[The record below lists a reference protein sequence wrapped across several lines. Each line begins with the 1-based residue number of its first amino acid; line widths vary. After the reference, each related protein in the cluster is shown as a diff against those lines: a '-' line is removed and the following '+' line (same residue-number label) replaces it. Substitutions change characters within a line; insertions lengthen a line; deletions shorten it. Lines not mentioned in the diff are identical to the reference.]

1 MRRLLPTL
9 LVLSFGLA
17 ALLMGLASLQQIF
30 IAERDEAQQRVEA
43 ERGALQEYARRTLEQ
58 LLETALHDAEA
69 DIGLALEDPLASTA
83 DLLLVVDGRQRFP
96 RPVSYAPGDDRSAR
110 ELYLA
115 LRAGTEIAVAE
126 PSSPWAERLALHREL
141 RAALRGGGHAS
152 TEQAFRSLLR
162 HRTRYVIDIALD
174 VPSMIAA
181 LDELYD
187 RAEPNPELV
196 GALVRDGLRD
206 GGVIVLEGLQP
217 SLLRRRERFTAGDFT
232 FLAGRVIALSERS
245 QTPVDDFSR
254 QIDEVPTS
262 PLALPS
268 SVPVPSLVLDGGWY
282 AHTDPFGRV
291 VGTKIDLSG
300 LMTEI
305 DQQMRERALI
315 EPEDGLELPELVG
328 VIYPL
333 ATLPISVSAPR
344 FAARIAD
351 AEDNY
356 RIKSVFLVGSIGLA
370 LVIVALATV
379 LASRKQRFVE
389 LKNDFVA
396 TVSHEL
402 RTPLASL
409 RLMAE
414 TIERRTAGLPAA
426 RDYPTRMVREIDE
439 LAFLVENILSFNR
452 LDKGRWRPRT
462 DAVALPALVEDVAH
476 DLTQWSSK
484 PVEVRCSGL
493 EDLVLRADPDLLRL
507 LLRNLGK
514 NACAYC
520 DRDKVEIEIRG
531 AVHRGSW
538 RGGVTLF
545 VSDNGVG
552 IPRKEHRRIFGDFY
566 RGAGGNPGARGSGL
580 GLAICRKTMAAHGGR
595 IRIAHSSAKGTTFA
609 LEFPASSLQP
619 T

>member
-9 LVLSFGLA
+9 LVLSLGLA

-30 IAERDEAQQRVEA
+30 IEERDEAQQRVEA

-58 LLETALHDAEA
+58 LLETALHGAEA
-69 DIGLALEDPLASTA
+69 EIGLALADPLASTS

-96 RPVSYAPGDDRSAR
+96 RPVSYAAGEERSAR
-110 ELYLA
+110 ALYLA
-115 LRAGTEIAVAE
+115 LRDGAEIVVAD
-126 PSSPWAERLALHREL
+126 PNSPWAERLSLYRGL

-152 TEQAFRSLLR
+152 ITQAFRNFLR
-162 HRTRYVIDIALD
+162 HRTRYVIDIAHD
-174 VPSMIAA
+174 VPSTIAA
-181 LDELYD
+181 LDEIYE
-187 RAEPNPELV
+187 RAEPDPELV
-196 GALVRDGLRD
+196 SALVREGLRD
-206 GGVIVLEGLQP
+206 GEVAVIEGLQP
-217 SLLRRRERFTAGDFT
+217 SLLRRRERFTAGDFA

-245 QTPVDDFSR
+245 QTPFEDFSR

-262 PLALPS
+262 PLALPAT
-268 SVPVPSLVLDGGWY
+268 VPVPSLVLDGGWY
-282 AHTDPFGRV
+282 AHTDAFGRI
-291 VGTKIDLSG
+291 VGTKVDLSR

-315 EPEDGLELPELVG
+315 EPDDSLELPELVG
-328 VIYPL
+328 MSYAL

-344 FAARIAD
+344 FALRLAD

-356 RIKSVFLVGSIGLA
+356 RIKSIFLVGSVGLA

-414 TIERRTAGLPAA
+414 TIERRMAGLPAA

-462 DAVALPALVEDVAH
+462 ESVALAALVEDTFR
-476 DLTQWSSK
+476 DLSQWSSK
-484 PVEVRCSGL
+484 PVEVRRTGL
-493 EDLVLRADPDLLRL
+493 DDIVLRADPDLLRL

-520 DRDKVEIEIRG
+520 ERDKVELEVRG
-531 AVHRGSW
+531 AVRRGW
-538 RGGVTLF
+538 RGGVVTLF

-619 T
+619 R